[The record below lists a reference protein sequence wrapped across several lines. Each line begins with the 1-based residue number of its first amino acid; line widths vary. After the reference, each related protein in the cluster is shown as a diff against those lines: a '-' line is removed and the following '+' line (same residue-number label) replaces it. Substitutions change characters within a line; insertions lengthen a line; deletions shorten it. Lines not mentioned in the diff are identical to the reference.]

1 MSDRPKTSRPAPRP
15 SVMPAPAA
23 PPPVLRPPGGGAGKT
38 PLRPPGTVDTPKPR
52 PWDGAVDPDP
62 LFTREEVD
70 LMVPRREFEAVYAY
84 YARYAEGL
92 AAEVEHR
99 FWGFAHVELREN
111 QDNYGLYLL
120 RQDFP
125 VPFLWF
131 GLGWGSDDA
140 PGTLP
145 SWGASLEVNGAHVAS
160 FRRDEGG
167 LRPACEAAAK
177 ASEERLGLYVFDE
190 HVELAE
196 WRTFDWLLGQP
207 NQQKALTKFW
217 AGYLDLLS
225 AHGVGEAMDEFVRVN
240 E

>member
-1 MSDRPKTSRPAPRP
+1 MSDRPKPSRPAPRP
-15 SVMPAPAA
+15 SVMPTPAA
-23 PPPVLRPPGGGAGKT
+23 PPPVLRPPGGGAGRA

-52 PWDGAVDPDP
+52 PWDDAVDPDP

-84 YARYAEGL
+84 YARYAEEL

-131 GLGWGSDDA
+131 GLGWGADDA

-177 ASEERLGLYVFDE
+177 ASEERLGLYVFDA

-196 WRTFDWLLGQP
+196 WRTFDWLLGQS

-225 AHGVGEAMDEFVRVN
+225 AHGVGEAMDEFVRLN